1 MINILIILLYAIG
14 NQFEISLI
22 GQMSI
27 SDIAVLLFFLYLPTN
42 RKMVEKLLDDKDIIH
57 IVILYLFLVIIQIAS
72 ETILSNSFENSAK
85 SIAVTILSLLKFIF
99 LWLIVSR
106 KDGNIKWL
114 LLFSCIATILFK
126 KTDIDATYSQ
136 IVEGEAAAYLKFY
149 LAPLIGEILILI
161 TLFYKSKALHSLFI
175 VSGITFIILGARSM
189 GLIIFFTG
197 IITLVINKQRK
208 ISKLSMIIWGVSLSF
223 GCYILYVIYVDA
235 VLSGAIISGN
245 SSHQFKQLN
254 NPYNPI
260 EALLM
265 GRSENVASL
274 AAISDSPWFGWGSW
288 TNDVEYKYHI
298 LIARSKGAVFDKS
311 NVKHK
316 IIPSHSVILGAG
328 VNNGVF
334 AMFFTFLI
342 IFFFCQ
348 KGSISINKYNP
359 YKYLVIYSILLLI
372 WHGLFSPISHMRYDF
387 PSYFVYCYFSYKWMI
402 VEKRN
407 RMLEVHKKHKVKMK

>member
-14 NQFEISLI
+14 NQFDISLV
-22 GQMSI
+22 GQMSF
-27 SDIAVLLFFLYLPTN
+27 SDIGVLLFFLYLPTN
-42 RKMVEKLLDDKDIIH
+42 RKMVEKLLDDTNIIH
-57 IVILYLFLVIIQIAS
+57 ITILYIFLVVIQIAS

-85 SIAVTILSLLKFIF
+85 SIAVTILSFLKFIF
-99 LWLIVSR
+99 LWIIVSR
-106 KDGNIKWL
+106 KDGNIWWL
-114 LLFSCIATILFK
+114 LLFSCISAIVFK
-126 KTDIDATYSQ
+126 KDDFEATYSE
-136 IVEGEAAAYLKFY
+136 IIEGEAAGYLKFY
-149 LAPLIGEILILI
+149 LAPLIGDILILI
-161 TLFYKSKALHSLFI
+161 TLFYKKKALHFLFI
-175 VSGITFIILGARSM
+175 ISGIIIIILGARSM

-208 ISKLSMIIWGVSLSF
+208 ISKLSMIKWGVSLSF
-223 GCYILYVIYVDA
+223 GCYILYIIYVDA

-245 SSHQFKQLN
+245 SSQQFKQLN

-260 EALLM
+260 EALFM

-402 VEKRN
+402 VEKRK